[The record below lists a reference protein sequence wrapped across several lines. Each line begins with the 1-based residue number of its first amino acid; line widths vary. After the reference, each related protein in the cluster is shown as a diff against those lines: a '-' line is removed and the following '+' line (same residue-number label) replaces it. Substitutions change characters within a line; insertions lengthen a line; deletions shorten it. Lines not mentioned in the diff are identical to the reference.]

1 VIGPGVSPLVR
12 DQFAPPPPFDPAVD
26 AQANALQQHA
36 FGTDDKKRC
45 VIN

>member
-12 DQFAPPPPFDPAVD
+12 NDFAPPPPFSPETD
-26 AQANALQQHA
+26 AQANALQRAA
-36 FGTDDKKRC
+36 FGQDDRQRC